1 MCVPFFKKGKH
12 SPSYC
17 RFKNARRSLK
27 FVHTA
32 WPPNLGG
39 ANSRLFLPHPTTTY
53 HGFPG
58 KKSWKIKITK
68 DFAQAVAKCRWY
80 MGRRGRREEG
90 WNDGSPYT
98 HSHWEE
104 KGERGGAQKVIFL
117 PKKLALNR
125 KSVYIG
131 EKEASVIP
139 TPVRKK
145 SLKSHKSGMASRL
158 YLGKWSFG
166 GGDFKGIFP

>member
-1 MCVPFFKKGKH
+1 MFLFSKKGSILHLIAASK
-12 SPSYC
+12 
-17 RFKNARRSLK
+17 
-27 FVHTA
+27 TQ
-32 WPPNLGG
+32 GG
-39 ANSRLFLPHPTTTY
+39 ALNLFTQLDPRIWAEQTQDFFLPHPTTTY